1 MKIKKEYIILIAVAA
16 AAVVYLALREQGK
29 IQYKIPVLE
38 KISTNSLD
46 RLVVEKEG
54 ENLELAKKGK
64 IWYIQPEQHRADR
77 GKVDK
82 MLDSLAEPDL
92 VDLVSE
98 AKSYTPYKL
107 DEATVIKATVYEKGN
122 LVRTLYIGKSSN
134 NYKYTYVRIPDDSR
148 VYTLQG
154 AIRSSFEVKREDL
167 RDKRILFFSPADI
180 KRITL
185 TRGQHK
191 IVLVKSGGD
200 KAEAEWQVAEQ
211 KRGRE
216 TFDIK
221 KIKEQLQSISLLKSS
236 SFLDQAPQHALLTL
250 ELDGVTVHTLTLYE
264 KKEEGY
270 PASSS
275 DSDSPFILSE
285 GAGKEILDL
294 FK

>member
-29 IQYKIPVLE
+29 IQYKIPVLD

-54 ENLELAKKGK
+54 KNLELAKKGE

-82 MLDSLAEPDL
+82 MLDSQAKPDL

-98 AKSYTPYKL
+98 AKSHTLYNL

-122 LVRTLYIGKSSN
+122 SVRTLYIGKPSN
-134 NYKYTYVRIPDDSR
+134 NNKYTYVRIPDDSR
-148 VYTLQG
+148 VYTMQG

-167 RDKRILFFSPADI
+167 RDKRILLFSPADI

-185 TRGQHK
+185 TRGQRK

-200 KAEAEWQVAEQ
+200 KAEAEWQAVEQ
-211 KRGRE
+211 KGGGR
-216 TFDIK
+216 DVRY
-221 KIKEQLQSISLLKSS
+221 KE
-236 SFLDQAPQHALLTL
+236 DQATATIPLLAR
-250 ELDGVTVHTLTLYE
+250 E
-264 KKEEGY
+264 
-270 PASSS
+270 
-275 DSDSPFILSE
+275 
-285 GAGKEILDL
+285 
-294 FK
+294 